1 LLEHGG
7 RLNEVAR
14 EYGIPVENWLD
25 LSTGINSDGWPVP
38 TVPAECWNRLPEE
51 DDGLLEAARAYY
63 GAQPLLAVAGSQAA
77 IQALPRLREP
87 CRVGVFA
94 PAYAEHAHA
103 WSRAGHTLI
112 TLDDNAP
119 NIDGCDVVVV
129 VNPNNPTAR
138 LWSLA
143 QLQQWHSELAT
154 RGGWLVVD
162 EAFLDTGESGL
173 SMLQATGEP
182 GLIVLRSLG
191 KFFGLAGLRVGF
203 VAAWPELL
211 GALQEQLGPW
221 GISHPARWVAT
232 QALMDRPWQQQARVR
247 LQQRSERLHR
257 LLGEYGLSPRA
268 GTELFQW
275 VVDEQAPR
283 WQQALAA
290 EAIWVRRFSE
300 PASLRFGL
308 PVDESQW
315 QQLEQAL
322 AKIQRE
328 RVIHVA

>member
-1 LLEHGG
+1 MLEHGG

-38 TVPAECWNRLPEE
+38 EVPEVCWNRLPEE
-51 DDGLLEAARAYY
+51 DDGLLQAARAYY
-63 GAQPLLAVAGSQAA
+63 GTQKLLAVAGSQAA

-103 WSRAGHTLI
+103 WSQAGHTLI
-112 TLDDNAP
+112 TLDERTP
-119 NIDGCDVVVV
+119 NIDDCDVVVV

-138 LWSLA
+138 QWSLA
-143 QLQQWHSELAT
+143 QLQQWHRELVA

-162 EAFLDTGESGL
+162 EAFLDASDREL
-173 SMLQATGEP
+173 SMLSVSGEQ

-203 VAAWPELL
+203 VVACSELL
-211 GALQEQLGPW
+211 DSLQELLGPW

-232 QALMDRPWQQQARVR
+232 QALLDREWQQQARLK
-247 LQQRSERLHR
+247 LQQRSQRLQR
-257 LLGEYGLSPRA
+257 LLSDYGLSPRA

-275 VVDEQAPR
+275 VVDERAQQ

-308 PVDESQW
+308 PTDEPQW
-315 QQLEQAL
+315 QQLQQAL
-322 AKIQRE
+322 AKILQE
-328 RVIHVA
+328 RAIHVA